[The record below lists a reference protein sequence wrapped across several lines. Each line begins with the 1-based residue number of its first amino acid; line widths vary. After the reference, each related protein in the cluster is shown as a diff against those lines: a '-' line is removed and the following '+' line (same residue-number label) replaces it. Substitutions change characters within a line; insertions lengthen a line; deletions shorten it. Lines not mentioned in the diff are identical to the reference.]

1 MEAERFDQIVKR
13 VSGAADRRRLLA
25 GLLGAALATAS
36 PAAADTACK
45 PNGTTNRSKCKKNA
59 QCCSRVCA
67 SGT

>member
-1 MEAERFDQIVKR
+1 MEAERFDRIVKR

-25 GLLGAALATAS
+25 GLLGAALAAAA
-36 PAAADTACK
+36 PAAADTVCK
-45 PNGTTNRSKCKKNA
+45 PNSTRNRSKCNKDA